1 MQLTPGER
9 KRLKT
14 LLAWHRR
21 PPTWGALLP
30 KGIALV
36 VIWCVLIVGFAIL
49 AAGVGSPPMYYSL
62 GLVTFLPILAL
73 NRIVTSVRRWRI
85 NEAITNWDRVEELL
99 SMADRPG
106 V

>member
-1 MQLTPGER
+1 MELTPGER
-9 KRLKT
+9 KRLMT
-14 LLAWHRR
+14 LRASHQR
-21 PPTWGALLP
+21 PPTWAALLP

-36 VIWCVLIVGFAIL
+36 VVWCVLVVGFAIL
-49 AAGVGSPPMYYSL
+49 VAGAGSPLMYYCL

-73 NRIVTSVRRWRI
+73 NLIATSVRRWRL

-99 SMADRPG
+99 AAADRTG